1 MRIET
6 FNYQKALIHVTTDDQ
21 REALLDRDAFTCYLS
36 AAGYYRQWP
45 NATSLKQLLTDYVIE
60 HEIQLSDIE
69 QVEEMNAARKRV
81 ER

>member
-21 REALLDRDAFTCYLS
+21 REALLDRDAFTGYLS

>member
-6 FNYQKALIHVTTDDQ
+6 FNYQKELIHVTTDDQ
-21 REALLDRDAFTCYLS
+21 REALLDRDAFTGYLS